1 MYLDKLEPSSVEEF
15 QFLKDQLSKY
25 YPDLEK
31 LEWKPG
37 EVLSQIAKL
46 TGIPKAQFEKEI
58 LSISREAVDKNQKM
72 TLMLFR
78 LGLNRSAEQLER
90 MTGIPMRDL
99 ESQHLMKMR
108 VAWFCSSITELL
120 VHIGIFVGIFFV
132 FHPLVANIL
141 IFGYCLFQ
149 LWRNIRGH
157 GSPISNRIVTFV
169 MSIIG
174 EGDKRWRI

>member
-15 QFLKDQLSKY
+15 QFLKEQLSKY
-25 YPDLEK
+25 YPVLEK

-37 EVLSQIAKL
+37 EVVSQIAKL

-90 MTGIPMRDL
+90 MTGLPMRYL
-99 ESQHLMKMR
+99 ESRHMMKMR
-108 VAWFCSSITELL
+108 IAWLVSSVTELV
-120 VHIGIFVGIFFV
+120 VHTLIFVGLFFV
-132 FHPLVANIL
+132 FHPMIANL
-141 IFGYCLFQ
+141 LLLGYCLFM
-149 LWRNIRGH
+149 LWRTLRGH

-169 MSIIG
+169 ISLIG
-174 EGDKRWRI
+174 EGDKRWRV